1 MNGTMEIPRSKGFWL
16 VAVLALIWNLIG
28 VAMFWMQVNMSAEA
42 LAAMTERQR
51 QVYEATPMWLN
62 VAFAI
67 AVFGGVL
74 GAIGMLMGKRWAVTM
89 FFVSLLALLVQ
100 MIGAYLVTPAWDAY
114 GVAGLV
120 MPAVLIVIALL
131 FWRYAQRCVV
141 RGWLV

>member
-16 VAVLALIWNLIG
+16 VAILALIWNLIG

-42 LAAMTERQR
+42 LAAMTEQQR
-51 QVYEATPMWLN
+51 QVYGATPMWLN

-131 FWRYAQRCVV
+131 FWRYAQKCVV

>member
-16 VAVLALIWNLIG
+16 VAIIALVWNLIG
-28 VAMFWMQVNMSAEA
+28 VAMFWMQVNTGAEG
-42 LAAMTERQR
+42 LAQMTEPQR
-51 QVYEATPMWLN
+51 QVYEATPAWLN
-62 VAFAI
+62 IAFAV

-74 GAIGMLMGKRWAVTM
+74 GALGVLMKKRWAVTM

-114 GVAGLV
+114 GPAGLV
-120 MPAVLIVIALL
+120 MPVVLILIAQL
-131 FWRYAQRCVV
+131 FWRYAQKCVV

>member
-42 LAAMTERQR
+42 LAAMTEQQR
-51 QVYEATPMWLN
+51 HVYEATPMWLN

-131 FWRYAQRCVV
+131 FWRYAQKCVV

>member
-16 VAVLALIWNLIG
+16 VAIIALVWNLLG
-28 VAMFWMQVNMSAEA
+28 VAMFWMQVNMGAEA
-42 LAAMTERQR
+42 LARMTEAQR
-51 QVYEATPMWLN
+51 QVYEATPAWLN

-74 GAIGMLMGKRWAVTM
+74 GALGMLMGKRWAVTM

-114 GVAGLV
+114 GPAGLV
-120 MPAVLIVIALL
+120 MPVVLILIALL
-131 FWRYAQRCVV
+131 FWRYAQKCVV

>member
-16 VAVLALIWNLIG
+16 VAILALVWNLIG
-28 VAMFWMQVNMSAEA
+28 VAMFWMQVNMDAEG
-42 LAAMTERQR
+42 LARMTEQQR

-74 GAIGMLMGKRWAVTM
+74 GALGMLMGKRWAVTM

-114 GVAGLV
+114 GAAGLV

-131 FWRYAQRCVV
+131 FWRYAQKCVV

>member
-16 VAVLALIWNLIG
+16 VAILALVWNLIG
-28 VAMFWMQVNMSAEA
+28 VVMFWMQVNMGAEG
-42 LAAMTERQR
+42 LARMTEQQR

-74 GAIGMLMGKRWAVTM
+74 GALGMLMGKRWAVTM

-114 GVAGLV
+114 GAAGLV

-131 FWRYAQRCVV
+131 FWRYAQKCVV

>member
-1 MNGTMEIPRSKGFWL
+1 MNGTMEIPRSKGFWF
-16 VAVLALIWNLIG
+16 VAIIALLWNLLG
-28 VAMFWMQVNMSAEA
+28 VAMFWMQVNMSAEG
-42 LAAMTERQR
+42 LAAMTKQQR

-74 GAIGMLMGKRWAVTM
+74 GALGMLMGKRWAVTM

-100 MIGAYLVTPAWDAY
+100 TIGAYLVTPAWTAY
-114 GVAGLV
+114 GAAGLV
-120 MPAVLIVIALL
+120 VPVILIIIALL
-131 FWRYAQRCVV
+131 FWRYAQKCVV

>member
-42 LAAMTERQR
+42 LAAMTEQQR

-131 FWRYAQRCVV
+131 FWRYAQKCMV